1 MAIRYEI
8 EKFGYAFPTKILS
21 SRVGHNLNVVLEEDS
36 PNGAIVGVGD
46 YVSFDQY
53 KEAEAPADYEAK
65 IIDVAADGN
74 FYVQVT
80 KTDVNTPAIFI
91 YDVPEIAESYN
102 TKFTNSKNFYNEA
115 GKTVHGLV
123 LTTLDVYELSPE
135 LFDGTPEVGKTVTVS
150 GRKHVVSA

>member
-1 MAIRYEI
+1 MDDLTSVIINNE
-8 EKFGYAFPTKILS
+8 
-21 SRVGHNLNVVLEEDS
+21 NLIYSIINKYSNYYDIDDLYQ
-36 PNGAIVGVGD
+36 VGVMGMIKA
-46 YVSFDQY
+46 YNNY
-53 KEAEAPADYEAK
+53 KDC
-65 IIDVAADGN
+65 
-74 FYVQVT
+74 
-80 KTDVNTPAIFI
+80 
-91 YDVPEIAESYN
+91 YN